1 MTKKDTYIVGNSRV
15 GSSLTLPNGQRV
27 HTLDRG
33 LFDRAVTAAEKY
45 IDTRK
50 SDDSRPPPPP
60 RPAQKRA

>member
-33 LFDRAVTAAEKY
+33 LFDRAVTAASKY
-45 IDTRK
+45 IETRK
-50 SDDSRPPPPP
+50 SDDSRPSPPVK
-60 RPAQKRA
+60 PAQKRA